1 MSTNFAS
8 LAGSGRATRGLLA
21 ALAHDLAARVR
32 DQWRAYWDYQSRRT
46 TALILEA
53 LDDRVLKDIGL
64 SRSQILSAAF
74 HQERPGTP
82 TLAAGGSRQP
92 SGGIARR

>member
-1 MSTNFAS
+1 MSTNFGS
-8 LAGSGRATRGLLA
+8 LAASGSARGLLA

-32 DQWRAYWDYQSRRT
+32 DLWRAYWDYQARRT
-46 TALILEA
+46 TVLILEA

-74 HQERPGTP
+74 QQERLGTP
-82 TLAAGGSRQP
+82 TLATGGSREP
-92 SGGIARR
+92 SGGIACR